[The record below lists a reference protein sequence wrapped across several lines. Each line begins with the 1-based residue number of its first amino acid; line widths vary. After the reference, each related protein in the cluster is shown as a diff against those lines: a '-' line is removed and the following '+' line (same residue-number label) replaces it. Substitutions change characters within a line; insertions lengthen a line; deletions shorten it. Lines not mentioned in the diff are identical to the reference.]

1 MKLLITIVAAIGVIV
16 SIAMLSSCSSR
27 TAAAAPGPNGGD
39 VVPIQNGKAE
49 VVTNADTGEV
59 MVHTWDQNL
68 RSQRPIDAQPMTL
81 GSGEHMVELEPH
93 PLASDPAG
101 KCSRFYGQADWMRDG
116 SIKTGWLRCC
126 GGQGTRQDFAWANC
140 WAGGRTHGGMWS
152 EMGEHRRGTGGM
164 GGAGGPMGPGGQGT
178 GGHR

>member
-1 MKLLITIVAAIGVIV
+1 MKLLLTIVAAISVIV
-16 SIAMLSSCSSR
+16 SIALLSSCSA
-27 TAAAAPGPNGGD
+27 TAAAAAPGPNGGD

-49 VVTNADTGEV
+49 VVTNAETGEV

-68 RSQRPIDAQPMTL
+68 KGQQPIDAQPMTL

-93 PLASDPAG
+93 PLASDPPG
-101 KCSRFYGQADWMRDG
+101 KCSRFYGQADWMRGG
-116 SIKTGWLRCC
+116 SIKSGWLRCC
-126 GGQGTRQDFAWANC
+126 GGQGGGGGTRQDFAWANC

-152 EMGEHRRGTGGM
+152 EMGEHRRGM
-164 GGAGGPMGPGGQGT
+164 GGPMGPGM